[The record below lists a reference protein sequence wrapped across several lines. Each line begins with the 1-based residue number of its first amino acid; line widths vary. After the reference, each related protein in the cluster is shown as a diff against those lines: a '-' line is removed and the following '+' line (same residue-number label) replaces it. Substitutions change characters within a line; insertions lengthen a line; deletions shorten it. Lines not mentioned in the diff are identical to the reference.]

1 MTPMHLVQ
9 ILLPVY
15 DNEGN
20 ELPQMEFRRVSS
32 ELSHRFGGVTS
43 FTRAP
48 AEGVWKEPTT
58 SRPTH
63 DDIVVVEVMVGELD
77 RDWWKDYRRDLERR
91 FRQDEVVIRAQAMEQ
106 L

>member
-1 MTPMHLVQ
+1 MHLVQ

-20 ELPQMEFRRVSS
+20 ELPQVEFRRVSS

-48 AEGVWKEPTT
+48 AEGVWKEPNTL
-58 SRPTH
+58 RPTH
-63 DDIVVVEVMVGELD
+63 DDIVVVEVMVEELD
-77 RDWWKDYRRDLERR
+77 RGWWKDYRRDLERR
-91 FRQDEVVIRAQAMEQ
+91 FKQEEVVIRAHATEQ

>member
-1 MTPMHLVQ
+1 MTVMHLVQ

-32 ELSHRFGGVTS
+32 ELSHRFGGVTA

-63 DDIVVVEVMVGELD
+63 DDIVVVEVMVSELD
-77 RDWWKDYRRDLERR
+77 RDWWKSYRSDLERR
-91 FRQDEVVIRAQAMEQ
+91 FKQDEVVIRAQAMEQ

>member
-1 MTPMHLVQ
+1 MHLVQ

-20 ELPQMEFRRVSS
+20 ELPQVEFRRVSS
-32 ELSHRFGGVTS
+32 ELSHRFGGVTA

-58 SRPTH
+58 ERPTH
-63 DDIVVVEVMVGELD
+63 DDIVVVEVMVEELD
-77 RDWWKDYRRDLERR
+77 RGWWKDYRRDLERR
-91 FRQDEVVIRAQAMEQ
+91 FKQEEVVIRAQAMEQ